1 MKMRVV
7 IVVMNTT
14 KGVMKTKL
22 ERKKNKAC
30 TEVKPKNGCL
40 KPR

>member
-1 MKMRVV
+1 MV

-14 KGVMKTKL
+14 KGVMKTKP

-30 TEVKPKNGCL
+30 TEVEPKTGCL
-40 KPR
+40 KPG